1 MFEKNAEALL
11 NPHFLFNSMNAI
23 RYMIFEDQQ
32 VASDLLSDLAE
43 LIRYQLADGKTNTSL
58 ENDLTQLASLIRLE
72 QLRLE
77 ERLEVTSNFEIL
89 AQPVRFQKSL
99 LLPLVE
105 YIFVEKDIYSVQ
117 HNQLSLTCSQQGA
130 STVFILELTQTPKIK
145 AGELNLD
152 RFIQNAALQQ
162 EVKLVQSVNTNT
174 YKMELIISNEC

>member
-43 LIRYQLADGKTNTSL
+43 LIRYQLADGKTKTSL
-58 ENDLTQLASLIRLE
+58 ENDLAQLASLIRLE

-77 ERLEVTSNFEIL
+77 ERLEVISKFDIL
-89 AQPVRFQKSL
+89 SKPVRFNKSL

-117 HNQLSLTCSQQGA
+117 HNQLSLTCSAQGE
-130 STVFILELTQTPKIK
+130 STVFILELKQTPKIK

-152 RFIQNAALQQ
+152 RFIQNAELQQ
-162 EVKLVQSVNTNT
+162 EVKLVQSVDTNT